1 MALTDDDARAI
12 ADDLLDAA
20 KDIDKYLDDNWGSM
34 SRVEYETLSESA
46 STLLRISSKMTTLA
60 VGLSIED
67 MADDSAELKATIA
80 QARKSLAKLKAVG
93 KAIRVVAGLVDL
105 ATAIVSRDPKAI
117 FNAARGLHATA
128 TAAEAEA

>member
-46 STLLRISSKMTTLA
+46 NTLLRISSKMTTLA